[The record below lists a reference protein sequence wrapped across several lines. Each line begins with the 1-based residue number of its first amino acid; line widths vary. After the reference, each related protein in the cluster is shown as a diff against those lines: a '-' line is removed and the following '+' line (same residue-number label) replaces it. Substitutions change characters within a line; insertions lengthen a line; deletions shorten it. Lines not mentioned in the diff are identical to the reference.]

1 MGSNIICRQEKFT
14 TTLYLKHTFGGA
26 CSKFESFLRCVYKF
40 GMVYTLVYKRFCICT
55 DSTKFHAEL
64 SFLKKKFLKMIIL
77 KTLAS

>member
-14 TTLYLKHTFGGA
+14 TTLYLKHTFSGA

-40 GMVYTLVYKRFCICT
+40 GMVYTLVYK
-55 DSTKFHAEL
+55 FHAEL